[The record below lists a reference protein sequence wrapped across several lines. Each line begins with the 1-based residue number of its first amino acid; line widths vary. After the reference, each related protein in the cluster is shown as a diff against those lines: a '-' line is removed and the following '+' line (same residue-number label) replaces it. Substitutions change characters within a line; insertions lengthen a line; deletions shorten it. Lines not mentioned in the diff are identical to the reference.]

1 MGLYHHPSMTASMLL
16 LLVVTALTTVDGN
29 IRCPRILEVPPPM
42 KLRSSKYLELSS
54 QDHDTCLSFGFGC
67 TSSFERVDD
76 IYYRIIPRGGDLT
89 STNDDDDDVN
99 DVRLEQST
107 TTYDIEGTKLSSV
120 DMEQDI
126 KTIGSAT
133 KRRDRK
139 VPLPK
144 RLINVARNFIGR
156 LKKPKAKQNTQEEEG
171 EVVDHTFDELDR
183 IIEST
188 NSTMERITI
197 DIDYDV
203 PTIEKEEDDNNGWLE
218 TWPPL
223 PRHMKNSRKQ
233 QERTIRTF
241 LNKMENKFVSS
252 ETAKALTTIRNI
264 ITKFP
269 EYGVVDVF
277 RMYSTKDIIL
287 SIVAFSRLQ
296 GLDAATYDP
305 KQDNNSNDVTVDR
318 ELVDDLAHY
327 CAFANA
333 AYGWKGFAF
342 CGRWHPFGGNNR
354 MLIRSTGID
363 KRDIVTA
370 NWHSRANRPVS
381 ASFGALCLLL
391 FMNVNQSF

>member
-1 MGLYHHPSMTASMLL
+1 MTASMLL

-29 IRCPRILEVPPPM
+29 IPWRRILEVSPPM

-67 TSSFERVDD
+67 TSSFEGVDD

-89 STNDDDDDVN
+89 STNDDDGVN

-107 TTYDIEGTKLSSV
+107 YDEGTKLSSV

-126 KTIGSAT
+126 KTVAGTT

-139 VPLPK
+139 AIPLPK

-156 LKKPKAKQNTQEEEG
+156 LKKPKSKQNTQEEEG

-188 NSTMERITI
+188 TNNTTTQHTLKN
-197 DIDYDV
+197 V

-218 TWPPL
+218 TWPTL

-391 FMNVNQSF
+391 FMNVNHSF

>member
-1 MGLYHHPSMTASMLL
+1 MGLYHHTSMTASMLL

-29 IRCPRILEVPPPM
+29 ISWWAPEVSPPM
-42 KLRSSKYLELSS
+42 KLSSSKYLELSS

-67 TSSFERVDD
+67 TSSFEGVDD

-89 STNDDDDDVN
+89 STNDDDDDDDVN

-133 KRRDRK
+133 KRDRK

-156 LKKPKAKQNTQEEEG
+156 LKKPKSKQNTQEEEG

-188 NSTMERITI
+188 TNNTTTQHTLKN
-197 DIDYDV
+197 V
-203 PTIEKEEDDNNGWLE
+203 PTIEKEEDANNGWLE
-218 TWPPL
+218 TWPTL
-223 PRHMKNSRKQ
+223 PPHMKNSRKQ

-391 FMNVNQSF
+391 FMNVNHSF

>member
-1 MGLYHHPSMTASMLL
+1 MTASMLL

-29 IRCPRILEVPPPM
+29 IPWRRILEVSPPM

-67 TSSFERVDD
+67 TSSFEGVDD

-89 STNDDDDDVN
+89 STNDDDDDDDVN

-133 KRRDRK
+133 KRDRK

-156 LKKPKAKQNTQEEEG
+156 LKKPKSKQNTQEEEG

-188 NSTMERITI
+188 TNNTTTQHTLKN
-197 DIDYDV
+197 V

-218 TWPPL
+218 TWPTL

-296 GLDAATYDP
+296 GLDAATYDA

-391 FMNVNQSF
+391 FMNVNHSF